1 MEYRE
6 LGRTGLRV
14 SEIGLG
20 CEGFVGKTEEET
32 QALMTQAVEAGV
44 NCMDL
49 YTPDPDLR
57 SRVGRALRGR
67 REQFVL
73 QAHLCTVW
81 QNGQYKATRDIGEVR
96 ASFEDMLRRLE
107 TDYIDVGMI
116 HYVDTM
122 DTWNTVAN
130 GEVMRYA
137 LEQKR
142 AGRIRCIGLSSHNPV
157 VAHMAARTGLID
169 VLMFSVNPCYDLLP
183 PSDDVDTLWADESY
197 ARELHNIDPERQRL
211 YEFCEREGIA
221 IDVMKAYGGGDLL
234 SDANSPFGRPMT
246 PVQCLEYA
254 LTRPGVAAVMA
265 GCRSR
270 AEIEAALAWCS
281 ATAAER
287 DYTGALAGLDKFSW
301 EGHCMYC
308 GHCAPCSVG
317 IDIASVNKYYNLTLA
332 QHEIPETVREHY
344 RLLPH
349 HASECIACGRCE
361 RNCPFGVDII
371 GHMRLAAAKF
381 GY

>member
-142 AGRIRCIGLSSHNPV
+142 AGRIRCIGLSSHNPE
-157 VAHMAARTGLID
+157 VALAAVESGLVE
-169 VLMFSVNPCYDLLP
+169 VLMFSVNPCYDLQP
-183 PSDDVDTLWADESY
+183 AGENCEGSVGGAKAMRACWCNMDP
-197 ARELHNIDPERQRL
+197 ARERL
-211 YEFCEREGIA
+211 YETCQRLGVGIT
-221 IDVMKAYGGGDLL
+221 VMKAFGGGRPARRAD
-234 SDANSPFGRPMT
+234 SPRRAM
-246 PVQCLEYA
+246 
-254 LTRPGVAAVMA
+254 
-265 GCRSR
+265 RSR
-270 AEIEAALAWCS
+270 SSS
-281 ATAAER
+281 AST
-287 DYTGALAGLDKFSW
+287 
-301 EGHCMYC
+301 
-308 GHCAPCSVG
+308 
-317 IDIASVNKYYNLTLA
+317 
-332 QHEIPETVREHY
+332 
-344 RLLPH
+344 
-349 HASECIACGRCE
+349 
-361 RNCPFGVDII
+361 
-371 GHMRLAAAKF
+371 MR
-381 GY
+381 

>member
-6 LGRTGLRV
+6 LGHTGLRV

-142 AGRIRCIGLSSHNPV
+142 AGRIRCIGLSSHNPE
-157 VAHMAARTGLID
+157 VALAAVESGLVE
-169 VLMFSVNPCYDLLP
+169 VLMFSVNPCYDLQP
-183 PSDDVDTLWADESY
+183 AGENCEALWAEESY
-197 ARELHNIDPERQRL
+197 A
-211 YEFCEREGIA
+211 G
-221 IDVMKAYGGGDLL
+221 M
-234 SDANSPFGRPMT
+234 
-246 PVQCLEYA
+246 
-254 LTRPGVAAVMA
+254 
-265 GCRSR
+265 
-270 AEIEAALAWCS
+270 LASSCKS
-281 ATAAER
+281 
-287 DYTGALAGLDKFSW
+287 
-301 EGHCMYC
+301 
-308 GHCAPCSVG
+308 
-317 IDIASVNKYYNLTLA
+317 
-332 QHEIPETVREHY
+332 
-344 RLLPH
+344 
-349 HASECIACGRCE
+349 
-361 RNCPFGVDII
+361 
-371 GHMRLAAAKF
+371 
-381 GY
+381 